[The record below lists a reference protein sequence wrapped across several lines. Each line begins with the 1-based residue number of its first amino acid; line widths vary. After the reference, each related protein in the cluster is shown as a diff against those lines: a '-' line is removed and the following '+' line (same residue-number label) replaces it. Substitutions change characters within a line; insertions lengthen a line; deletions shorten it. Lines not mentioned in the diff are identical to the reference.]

1 MEMAELLQHLRSMTQ
16 QIGAKTVYGEPVV
29 SGDTTVV
36 PVASVAFGFGGGFG
50 ENPEAKEHGRGGGG
64 GIGFRGVPAG
74 YIEITPAGTRF
85 VPVREKE
92 KMGLAIVAGIAIG
105 VLAGKLGRR
114 RLP

>member
-1 MEMAELLQHLRSMTQ
+1 MEMPELLQHLRSMAQ

-29 SGDTTVV
+29 SGDVTVV

-50 ENPEAKEHGRGGGG
+50 ENTESSEHGKGGGG
-64 GIGFRGVPAG
+64 GFGFRGVPAG

-92 KMGLAIVAGIAIG
+92 KMTVAVAAGFAI
-105 VLAGKLGRR
+105 
-114 RLP
+114 

>member
-1 MEMAELLQHLRSMTQ
+1 MEMPEFLQHLRSMAQ

-50 ENPEAKEHGRGGGG
+50 EGTESPKQGKGGGG
-64 GIGFRGVPAG
+64 GMGFRGLPAG

-92 KMGLAIVAGIAIG
+92 KMAVAVMAGIAVG
-105 VLAGKLGRR
+105 MLVARLRR
-114 RLP
+114 S